1 MMTYDLVIVDCDG
14 VLVDTER
21 ISSEV
26 VSFLLKEQG
35 LEMSP
40 EEVAEGS
47 TGLSETDMWLMYE
60 AELGKSLSKDMSERL
75 LSLEAER
82 FRTQE
87 LRSMPGV
94 VDAVRCLTTAGV
106 PICVDSSGTLEKM
119 LVTLGV
125 TGLAGYFCDKVFSVS
140 QVARGKPSPD
150 ICFLAAG
157 QMGIPPSRCAV
168 IEDSFPGA
176 QGGLAA
182 GMTVPGYC
190 PDGDIWGLESL
201 GIQTFNDMNGLPGL
215 LGFERG

>member
-1 MMTYDLVIVDCDG
+1 MMTYDLVIVDFDG

-60 AELGKSLSKDMSERL
+60 AELGKSLSEDMSERL

-94 VDAVRCLTTAGV
+94 VDVREALRQRYCRRQRV
-106 PICVDSSGTLEKM
+106 QRM
-119 LVTLGV
+119 LCWSKGNVV
-125 TGLAGYFCDKVFSVS
+125 
-140 QVARGKPSPD
+140 
-150 ICFLAAG
+150 
-157 QMGIPPSRCAV
+157 
-168 IEDSFPGA
+168 
-176 QGGLAA
+176 
-182 GMTVPGYC
+182 
-190 PDGDIWGLESL
+190 
-201 GIQTFNDMNGLPGL
+201 
-215 LGFERG
+215 

>member
-1 MMTYDLVIVDCDG
+1 MTYDLVIVDCDG

-40 EEVAEGS
+40 EEVAQRP

-60 AELGKSLSKDMSERL
+60 AELGKSLSEDMSERL

-82 FRTQE
+82 FRTE

-106 PICVDSSGTLEKM
+106 PICADSSGTLEKM
-119 LVTLGV
+119 VVTLGV
-125 TGLAGYFCDKVFSVS
+125 TGLG
-140 QVARGKPSPD
+140 RL
-150 ICFLAAG
+150 FL
-157 QMGIPPSRCAV
+157 R
-168 IEDSFPGA
+168 
-176 QGGLAA
+176 QG
-182 GMTVPGYC
+182 V
-190 PDGDIWGLESL
+190 
-201 GIQTFNDMNGLPGL
+201 
-215 LGFERG
+215 

>member
-1 MMTYDLVIVDCDG
+1 MTYNLVIVDCDG

-40 EEVAEGS
+40 EEVAQGS

-60 AELGKSLSKDMSERL
+60 AELGKSLSEDMSERL

-82 FRTQE
+82 FRTE
-87 LRSMPGV
+87 LRSMPGE

-106 PICVDSSGTLEKM
+106 PICFDSSGTLEKM
-119 LVTLGV
+119 VVTLGV
-125 TGLAGYFCDKVFSVS
+125 TGLADYFCDKVFSVS

-150 ICFLAAG
+150 IYLLAAG
-157 QMGIPPSRCAV
+157 
-168 IEDSFPGA
+168 
-176 QGGLAA
+176 
-182 GMTVPGYC
+182 
-190 PDGDIWGLESL
+190 
-201 GIQTFNDMNGLPGL
+201 
-215 LGFERG
+215 

>member
-1 MMTYDLVIVDCDG
+1 
-14 VLVDTER
+14 
-21 ISSEV
+21 
-26 VSFLLKEQG
+26 
-35 LEMSP
+35 
-40 EEVAEGS
+40 
-47 TGLSETDMWLMYE
+47 MWLMYE
-60 AELGKSLSKDMSERL
+60 AELGKSLSEDMSERR
-75 LSLEAER
+75 LSFEAER
-82 FRTQE
+82 FRTE

-94 VDAVRCLTTAGV
+94 VDAVRCLKTAGV
-106 PICVDSSGTLEKM
+106 PICVDSSRTLEKM
-119 LVTLGV
+119 VVTLGV
-125 TGLAGYFCDKVFSVS
+125 TGLAGYFCDKVLSVS

-150 ICFLAAG
+150 IYLLAAG
-157 QMGIPPSRCAV
+157 QMGISPSLCAV

>member
-1 MMTYDLVIVDCDG
+1 
-14 VLVDTER
+14 
-21 ISSEV
+21 
-26 VSFLLKEQG
+26 
-35 LEMSP
+35 
-40 EEVAEGS
+40 
-47 TGLSETDMWLMYE
+47 
-60 AELGKSLSKDMSERL
+60 
-75 LSLEAER
+75 
-82 FRTQE
+82 
-87 LRSMPGV
+87 MPGV

-119 LVTLGV
+119 VVTLGV

-140 QVARGKPSPD
+140 QVARGKSSPD
-150 ICFLAAG
+150 IYLLAAG

-182 GMTVPGYC
+182 SMTVPGYC
-190 PDGDIWGLESL
+190 SDGDIWGLESL